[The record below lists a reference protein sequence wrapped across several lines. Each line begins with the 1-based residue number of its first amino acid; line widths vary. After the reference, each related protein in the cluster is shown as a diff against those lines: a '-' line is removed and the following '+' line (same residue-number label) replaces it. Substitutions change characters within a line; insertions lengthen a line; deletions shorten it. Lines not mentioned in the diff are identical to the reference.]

1 MLCVR
6 PAEIKT
12 LRISNGG
19 VTGYAKNRGQQDIPR
34 MFRSL
39 EKNGERARQL
49 LTWIQD
55 SITTGQLRDPG
66 VPGVKWFNTFLK
78 KDRFLPE
85 TGKPLLPGSLRKLGA
100 VFAVVSHGAKNLSE
114 AMTIA
119 GQALR
124 HNPDNHASPA
134 QNYTIVNY
142 RLRGKPY
149 DQADAIKLID
159 KN

>member
-1 MLCVR
+1 
-6 PAEIKT
+6 
-12 LRISNGG
+12 
-19 VTGYAKNRGQQDIPR
+19 

-85 TGKPLLPGSLRKLGA
+85 TGKLLLPRYLRKLGA
-100 VFAVVSHGAKNLSE
+100 VFAVVTHGAKNLSN

-119 GQALR
+119 SEALC
-124 HNPDNHASPA
+124 HSPDNHASPGEKSIMIK
-134 QNYTIVNY
+134 QNHSSSSMKTNTSQNS
-142 RLRGKPY
+142 R
-149 DQADAIKLID
+149 
-159 KN
+159 